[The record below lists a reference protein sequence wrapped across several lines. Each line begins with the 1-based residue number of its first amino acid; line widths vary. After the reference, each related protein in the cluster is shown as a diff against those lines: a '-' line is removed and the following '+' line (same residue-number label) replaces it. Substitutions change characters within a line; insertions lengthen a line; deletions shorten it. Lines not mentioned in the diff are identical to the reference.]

1 MARNRLH
8 AFPAQC
14 SKGGG
19 HFSGPLDFASNGAS
33 KRDIRYKLLTHS
45 FSQGI

>member
-14 SKGGG
+14 GKGGG
-19 HFSGPLDFASNGAS
+19 HFTGSFDFSTNGAS
-33 KRDIRYKLLTHS
+33 KRDIRCKLLPHS
-45 FSQGI
+45 LFQGI